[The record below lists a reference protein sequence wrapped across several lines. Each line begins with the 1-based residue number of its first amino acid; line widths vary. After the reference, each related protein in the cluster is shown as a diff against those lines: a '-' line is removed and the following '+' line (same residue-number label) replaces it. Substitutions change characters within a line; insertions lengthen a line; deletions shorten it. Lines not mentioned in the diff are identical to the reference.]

1 MSIKI
6 KTVVLGEAYW
16 FYPTYVPY
24 HEGTDIQPHCFIR
37 QFGKDLQL
45 LAYIKDGKFIL
56 ENAIELKG
64 KNWIDYK
71 MVKEIKIPKDLKHNM
86 VDYYPKSFLY
96 KQK

>member
-45 LAYIKDGKFIL
+45 LAYIKDG
-56 ENAIELKG
+56 
-64 KNWIDYK
+64 
-71 MVKEIKIPKDLKHNM
+71 
-86 VDYYPKSFLY
+86 
-96 KQK
+96 